1 MTDKLIELHF
11 HCLPGL
17 DDGPLTWDE
26 AVALCRAAAKD
37 GSTII
42 VATPHVLRYPW
53 VNDDAAARDQRI
65 LKLNTLLGG
74 KPKVL
79 AGCEYL
85 FSSDAL
91 ELWDRG
97 TAGPL
102 TGLNRTDYLLTEFP
116 WGIDVQNVSRF
127 LYEFSLP
134 GVTLVIAH
142 PERQRDFIRDPG
154 ALEVLVKRGAIVQL
168 TAGSFLGDFGDLPR
182 KASFEFVER
191 GLVHLVASDAHS
203 LLSRPPRLAAAREF
217 FEGRWGREV
226 AAGIFEKNPEAVL
239 KGKPLSF
246 RLAGGGSEVETRKVF
261 NSRYCLTWPAN
272 REPAREEPRVE
283 VRAEPRV
290 EVRAEPRVEVRAE
303 PRVEIRAEPRVEAR
317 EEPRV
322 EAREEP
328 RVELRE
334 EPRVELRE
342 EPRVEVREEPR
353 VEEEEPG
360 RRDPASVPE
369 IAAAVVALL
378 GGPSPKVSSEAP
390 AEPAPFIPALP
401 SRAATTKSKPIL
413 LSSKQRKFYQRALA
427 VSRKEIGEVQVQI
440 HDEVAK
446 AKDRVR
452 KLQKAQEAARLMYD
466 AGCMRL
472 GIPNNLKGSEPQH

>member
-1 MTDKLIELHF
+1 MTDALIELHF

-17 DDGPLTWDE
+17 DDGPLSWDE
-26 AVALCRAAAKD
+26 AVALCRAAARD

-74 KPKVL
+74 QPKVL

-97 TAGPL
+97 AAGPL

-116 WGIDVQNVSRF
+116 WGIDVQNISRF

-142 PERQRDFIRDPG
+142 PERQRDFIRDPDIL
-154 ALEVLVKRGAIVQL
+154 ALLVKRGAIAQL

-239 KGKPLSF
+239 RGKPVSF
-246 RLAGGGSEVETRKVF
+246 RLPGGGSEVETRKVF
-261 NSRYCLTWPAN
+261 NSRYCLVRPADQSAGGQ
-272 REPAREEPRVE
+272 EARVE
-283 VRAEPRV
+283 GNEQGRGSDSAD
-290 EVRAEPRVEVRAE
+290 
-303 PRVEIRAEPRVEAR
+303 
-317 EEPRV
+317 
-322 EAREEP
+322 
-328 RVELRE
+328 L
-334 EPRVELRE
+334 
-342 EPRVEVREEPR
+342 
-353 VEEEEPG
+353 PG
-360 RRDPASVPE
+360 M
-369 IAAAVVALL
+369 AAAVAALL
-378 GGPSPKVSSEAP
+378 TEDSPKLSSGAL
-390 AEPAPFIPALP
+390 AEPPPFSPALP
-401 SRAATTKSKPIL
+401 SRAATTKSTNRMS
-413 LSSKQRKFYQRALA
+413 LSPEQRKFYQRALA
-427 VSRKEIGEVQVQI
+427 VTRQEISEVEVQIQ
-440 HDEVAK
+440 DEVAK
-446 AKDRVR
+446 AKVRVR
-452 KLQKAQEAARLMYD
+452 ELQSAQKAARLMYD

-472 GIPNNLKGSEPQH
+472 GIPNNLKRTEPQS

>member
-1 MTDKLIELHF
+1 MTDALIELHF

-17 DDGPLTWDE
+17 DDGPLGWDE
-26 AVALCRAAAKD
+26 AVALCRAAGRD

-53 VNDDAAARDQRI
+53 VNDDAAARDQKI

-74 KPKVL
+74 HPKVL

-102 TGLNRTDYLLTEFP
+102 TGLNRADYLLTEFP
-116 WGIDVQNVSRF
+116 WGIDVQNVSRI
-127 LYEFSLP
+127 LYEFSLI

-154 ALEVLVKRGAIVQL
+154 VLALLVKRGAIAQL

-203 LLSRPPRLAAAREF
+203 LLSRPPRLAAARDL

-226 AAGIFEKNPEAVL
+226 AAGIFEKNSEAVL
-239 KGKPLSF
+239 KGKPVSF
-246 RLAGGGSEVETRKVF
+246 RLPGGGSE
-261 NSRYCLTWPAN
+261 A
-272 REPAREEPRVE
+272 
-283 VRAEPRV
+283 
-290 EVRAEPRVEVRAE
+290 
-303 PRVEIRAEPRVEAR
+303 EIRDPVASRDRLPRPADRKAGGKEA
-317 EEPRV
+317 
-322 EAREEP
+322 
-328 RVELRE
+328 
-334 EPRVELRE
+334 
-342 EPRVEVREEPR
+342 R
-353 VEEEEPG
+353 VEEEGHG
-360 RRDPASVPE
+360 RGRDPADLPGM
-369 IAAAVVALL
+369 AAAVAALL
-378 GGPSPKVSSEAP
+378 TEDSPKRSSGAL
-390 AEPAPFIPALP
+390 AEPPPFSPAFP
-401 SRAATTKSKPIL
+401 SRAAATKSTKRMT
-413 LSSKQRKFYQRALA
+413 LSPEQRMFYQRALA
-427 VSRKEIGEVQVQI
+427 VTRQEISEVEVQIQ
-440 HDEVAK
+440 DEVAK
-446 AKDRVR
+446 AKNRVR
-452 KLQKAQEAARLMYD
+452 ELQNAQKAARLMYD

-472 GIPNNLKGSEPQH
+472 GIPNKLKGAEPQH

>member
-1 MTDKLIELHF
+1 MTDALIELHF

-17 DDGPLTWDE
+17 DDGPLSWDE
-26 AVALCRAAAKD
+26 AVALCRAAASD

-53 VNDDAAARDQRI
+53 VNDDAATRDQRI

-74 KPKVL
+74 QPKVL

-142 PERQRDFIRDPG
+142 PERQRDFIRDPDIL
-154 ALEVLVKRGAIVQL
+154 ALLVKRGAIAQL

-182 KASFEFVER
+182 NASLEFVER

-203 LLSRPPRLAAAREF
+203 LSSRPPRLAAAREF

-226 AAGIFEKNPEAVL
+226 AAGIFEQNPEAVL
-239 KGKPLSF
+239 KGKPIPF
-246 RLAGGGSEVETRKVF
+246 RLPGGGSEVETRKVF
-261 NSRYCLTWPAN
+261 TSRYCLTPSADQK
-272 REPAREEPRVE
+272 AGREEARVE
-283 VRAEPRV
+283 GNEQGRGSDSADLPVTWLADQKAGQEEARV
-290 EVRAEPRVEVRAE
+290 EGNEQGRGPDSAD
-303 PRVEIRAEPRVEAR
+303 
-317 EEPRV
+317 
-322 EAREEP
+322 
-328 RVELRE
+328 L
-334 EPRVELRE
+334 
-342 EPRVEVREEPR
+342 
-353 VEEEEPG
+353 PG
-360 RRDPASVPE
+360 MV
-369 IAAAVVALL
+369 AAVAALL
-378 GGPSPKVSSEAP
+378 TENSPKVSSGALAGP
-390 AEPAPFIPALP
+390 PLFSPALL
-401 SRAATTKSKPIL
+401 SRAATTKSTKSMT
-413 LSSKQRKFYQRALA
+413 LSPEQRKFYQRALA
-427 VSRKEIGEVQVQI
+427 VTRQEISEVEVQI
-440 HDEVAK
+440 HDEVARV
-446 AKDRVR
+446 KDRVR
-452 KLQKAQEAARLMYD
+452 ELQRAQKAAKLMYD

-472 GIPNNLKGSEPQH
+472 GIPNSLKGSEPLS

>member
-1 MTDKLIELHF
+1 MTDALIELHF

-17 DDGPLTWDE
+17 DDGPLSWDE
-26 AVALCRAAAKD
+26 AVALCRAAARD

-74 KPKVL
+74 QPKVL

-97 TAGPL
+97 AAGPL

-142 PERQRDFIRDPG
+142 PERQRDFIRDPDIL
-154 ALEVLVKRGAIVQL
+154 ALLVKRGAIAQL

-239 KGKPLSF
+239 RGKPVSF
-246 RLAGGGSEVETRKVF
+246 RLPGGGSEVETRKVF
-261 NSRYCLTWPAN
+261 SSRYCLIPPPDREAN
-272 REPAREEPRVE
+272 EK
-283 VRAEPRV
+283 
-290 EVRAEPRVEVRAE
+290 
-303 PRVEIRAEPRVEAR
+303 
-317 EEPRV
+317 
-322 EAREEP
+322 
-328 RVELRE
+328 
-334 EPRVELRE
+334 
-342 EPRVEVREEPR
+342 EPR
-353 VEEEEPG
+353 VEEEGHG
-360 RRDPASVPE
+360 RRDPASLPGM
-369 IAAAVVALL
+369 ADAVAALL
-378 GGPSPKVSSEAP
+378 TEDSPKVSSGAL
-390 AEPAPFIPALP
+390 AESPPFSPAPPA
-401 SRAATTKSKPIL
+401 RAATTKNTKPMT
-413 LSSKQRKFYQRALA
+413 LSPEQRKFYQRALA
-427 VSRKEIGEVQVQI
+427 VTRQEISEVQVQI

-452 KLQKAQEAARLMYD
+452 ELQRAQKAARLMYD

-472 GIPNNLKGSEPQH
+472 GIPNSLKGSEPQS

>member
-1 MTDKLIELHF
+1 MTDALIELHF

-17 DDGPLTWDE
+17 DDGPLGWDE
-26 AVALCRAAAKD
+26 AVALCRAAASD

-74 KPKVL
+74 QPKVL

-154 ALEVLVKRGAIVQL
+154 ALELLVKRGAIAQL

-226 AAGIFEKNPEAVL
+226 AAGIFEANPEAVL
-239 KGKPLSF
+239 KGKPVSF
-246 RLAGGGSEVETRKVF
+246 RLPGGESEVETRKVF
-261 NSRYCLTWPAN
+261 NSRYCLTRPADQK
-272 REPAREEPRVE
+272 AGREE
-283 VRAEPRV
+283 A
-290 EVRAEPRVEVRAE
+290 
-303 PRVEIRAEPRVEAR
+303 
-317 EEPRV
+317 
-322 EAREEP
+322 
-328 RVELRE
+328 
-334 EPRVELRE
+334 
-342 EPRVEVREEPR
+342 R
-353 VEEEEPG
+353 VEESEQGRGSDSADLPVRWPADQKAGGEEARVKGNEQGRGSDSADLPG
-360 RRDPASVPE
+360 MV
-369 IAAAVVALL
+369 AAVAALL
-378 GGPSPKVSSEAP
+378 TEDSPKLSSGAL
-390 AEPAPFIPALP
+390 AEPPRFSPGSVAGNPAAEFGRGWQLP
-401 SRAATTKSKPIL
+401 TRAATTKGTKRMA
-413 LSSKQRKFYQRALA
+413 LSPEQRKFYQRALA
-427 VSRKEIGEVQVQI
+427 VTRQEISEVQVQI

-452 KLQKAQEAARLMYD
+452 ELQHAQKAAKLMYD

-472 GIPNNLKGSEPQH
+472 GIPNSLKGSEPQS

>member
-1 MTDKLIELHF
+1 MTEALIELHF

-17 DDGPLTWDE
+17 DDGPMNWDE
-26 AVALCRAAAKD
+26 AVALCRAAASD
-37 GSTII
+37 GTTII

-74 KPKVL
+74 QPKVL

-97 TAGPL
+97 TVGPL

-116 WGIDVQNVSRF
+116 WGIDVQSVSRF

-154 ALEVLVKRGAIVQL
+154 ALEHLVKRGAIAQL

-182 KASFEFVER
+182 KASFEFADR

-203 LLSRPPRLAAAREF
+203 LLSRPPRLAAAREL
-217 FEGRWGREV
+217 FEGKWGREV
-226 AAGIFEKNPEAVL
+226 AAGIFERNPEAVL
-239 KGKPLSF
+239 KGKPVPF
-246 RLAGGGSEVETRKVF
+246 RLPGGESEVEPRKVF
-261 NSRYCLTWPAN
+261 NSRYCLTQLPD
-272 REPAREEPRVE
+272 REAGRK
-283 VRAEPRV
+283 
-290 EVRAEPRVEVRAE
+290 
-303 PRVEIRAEPRVEAR
+303 
-317 EEPRV
+317 
-322 EAREEP
+322 
-328 RVELRE
+328 
-334 EPRVELRE
+334 
-342 EPRVEVREEPR
+342 EPR
-353 VEEEEPG
+353 VEEEGHE
-360 RRDPASVPE
+360 RRDPASPPGM
-369 IAAAVVALL
+369 ADAVAALL
-378 GGPSPKVSSEAP
+378 TEDSPKVSSGAL
-390 AEPAPFIPALP
+390 AEPPLFSPAPP
-401 SRAATTKSKPIL
+401 SRAAATKTTKPMT
-413 LSSKQRKFYQRALA
+413 LSPEQRKFYQRALA
-427 VSRKEIGEVQVQI
+427 VTRQEISEVQVQM

-452 KLQKAQEAARLMYD
+452 ELQRAQKAARLMYD

-472 GIPNNLKGSEPQH
+472 GIPNSLKGPESQT

>member
-1 MTDKLIELHF
+1 MSDALIELHF

-17 DDGPLTWDE
+17 DDGPLGWDE
-26 AVALCRAAAKD
+26 AVALCRAAARD

-53 VNDDAAARDQRI
+53 VNDDAAVRDQRI

-74 KPKVL
+74 QPKVL

-127 LYEFSLP
+127 LYEFSLI

-154 ALEVLVKRGAIVQL
+154 ILALLVKRGAIAQL

-182 KASFEFVER
+182 NASFEFVER

-203 LLSRPPRLAAAREF
+203 LLSRPPRLAAARDL
-217 FEGRWGREV
+217 FEARWGREV

-239 KGKPLSF
+239 KGKPVPF
-246 RLAGGGSEVETRKVF
+246 RLPGGGSEVETGDLAASRDRLLRPADRK
-261 NSRYCLTWPAN
+261 AGGQ
-272 REPAREEPRVE
+272 
-283 VRAEPRV
+283 
-290 EVRAEPRVEVRAE
+290 
-303 PRVEIRAEPRVEAR
+303 EA
-317 EEPRV
+317 
-322 EAREEP
+322 
-328 RVELRE
+328 
-334 EPRVELRE
+334 
-342 EPRVEVREEPR
+342 R
-353 VEEEEPG
+353 VEEEGHG
-360 RRDPASVPE
+360 RVRDPASRPE
-369 IAAAVVALL
+369 MAAPVAALL
-378 GGPSPKVSSEAP
+378 TEGLPTRSSRAL
-390 AEPAPFIPALP
+390 AEPPPFNQFL
-401 SRAATTKSKPIL
+401 SRAAETATAKRMT
-413 LSSKQRKFYQRALA
+413 LSPEQRKFYQRALT
-427 VSRKEIGEVQVQI
+427 VTRQEISEVEVQIQ
-440 HDEVAK
+440 DELAK
-446 AKDRVR
+446 VKDRVR
-452 KLQKAQEAARLMYD
+452 ELQNAQKAARLMYD

-472 GIPNNLKGSEPQH
+472 GIPNSLKRTETQS

>member
-1 MTDKLIELHF
+1 MTESLIELHF

-17 DDGPLTWDE
+17 DDGPLGWDE
-26 AVALCRAAAKD
+26 AVALCRAAAND

-79 AGCEYL
+79 AGSEYL

-116 WGIDVQNVSRF
+116 WGVDVQSVSRF

-154 ALEVLVKRGAIVQL
+154 SLELLVKRGAIAQL

-182 KASFEFVER
+182 KASIEFVER

-217 FEGRWGREV
+217 FEKRWGAE
-226 AAGIFEKNPEAVL
+226 ATAGIFERNPEAVL
-239 KGKPLSF
+239 TGDPIPF
-246 RLAGGGSEVETRKVF
+246 RLPGGESEVEARKVEARKVF
-261 NSRYCLTWPAN
+261 NSRYCLTPPHD
-272 REPAREEPRVE
+272 REPSKK
-283 VRAEPRV
+283 
-290 EVRAEPRVEVRAE
+290 
-303 PRVEIRAEPRVEAR
+303 EPRVEAEEQER
-317 EEPRV
+317 EAP
-322 EAREEP
+322 
-328 RVELRE
+328 
-334 EPRVELRE
+334 
-342 EPRVEVREEPR
+342 
-353 VEEEEPG
+353 
-360 RRDPASVPE
+360 SVPGM
-369 IAAAVVALL
+369 ADAVADLL
-378 GGPSPKVSSEAP
+378 TEDSPEVSSGALAERRPDLAELPPPSSP
-390 AEPAPFIPALP
+390 AAP
-401 SRAATTKSKPIL
+401 SRAARARSAKPTNLSLPPAPAELPPPSSPASPSRATTAMSTKPIA
-413 LSSKQRKFYQRALA
+413 LSPEQRKFYQRALD
-427 VSRKEIGEVQVQI
+427 VTRQEISEVQIQI
-440 HDEVAK
+440 HDEVAR
-446 AKDRVR
+446 AKHRVR
-452 KLQKAQEAARLMYD
+452 ELQHAQKAARLMYD
-466 AGCMRL
+466 AAGMRL
-472 GIPNNLKGSEPQH
+472 GIPDSLKGPESQS